1 MAEHTVGAGF
11 VRGLLEFAVHQG
23 ADPRALADRAG
34 LDLTLLADEDARL
47 PFSAY
52 VALMRAAK
60 AITGDPALS
69 LHYGADVNVADFS
82 IVGLIGQASANAQ
95 EAFVQLNRYVPLIVE
110 TENEGGG
117 DRFRMQ
123 VDCRGLWIVDA
134 RLHAN
139 DFPELTESALAHIV
153 CSPRKH
159 GHALKVKAVHV
170 THRDPGYRAE
180 YERVFGGP
188 VTFEADRNA
197 FLIDPAW
204 PDARLQHL
212 PRYAFDVLSGHAEAL
227 LASLASSATVRGTVE
242 KHLAEMLH
250 TGEVSVD
257 AVAGRMA
264 VSRQTLYRKLKAE
277 GVTFEQVLDQ
287 LREKLA
293 LRYLKGR
300 KVSVNETAYLV
311 GFSDPAAFSRAFKR
325 WTGMNPREARASET
339 V

>member
-1 MAEHTVGAGF
+1 MAELTVGAGF
-11 VRGLLEFAVHQG
+11 VRGLLDFAVRRG
-23 ADPRALADRAG
+23 ADRATLAARAG
-34 LDLTLLADEDARL
+34 LDLRILADEDARL
-47 PFSAY
+47 PFQAY
-52 VALMRAAK
+52 VDLMREAK
-60 AITGDPALS
+60 ALTGDPALA
-69 LHYGADVNVADFS
+69 LRYGADVDVSDIS
-82 IVGLIGQASANAQ
+82 IVGLIGQASANAL

-117 DRFRMQ
+117 DRFRMAM
-123 VDCRGLWIVDA
+123 DARGLWIVDA

-153 CSPRKH
+153 CAPRRL
-159 GHALKVKAVHV
+159 GHALAVKALHV
-170 THRDPGYRAE
+170 THPDPGYRVV
-180 YERVFGGP
+180 YEAVFGCP

-197 FLIDPAW
+197 FLIDPSW
-204 PDARLQHL
+204 PDARVQHL
-212 PRYAFDVLSGHAEAL
+212 PRYAFDVLSGHAESL
-227 LASLASSATVRGTVE
+227 LAGLASQATVRGAVE

-250 TGEVSVD
+250 TGEASVD
-257 AVAGRMA
+257 AVAARMA

-277 GVTFEQVLDQ
+277 GVTFEQVLDA

-325 WTGMNPREARASET
+325 WTGMSPRDARDAA
-339 V
+339 

>member
-1 MAEHTVGAGF
+1 MTEPTVGAGF
-11 VRGLLEFAVHQG
+11 VRGLLEFAVRRGVDRQ
-23 ADPRALADRAG
+23 ALAARAG
-34 LDLTLLADEDARL
+34 LDLAALRDEDARL

-52 VALMRAAK
+52 VALMKAAQ
-60 AITGDPALS
+60 AMTGDPALS
-69 LHYGADVNVADFS
+69 LRYGADVNVAEIS
-82 IVGLIGQASANAQ
+82 IVGLIGQASTNAL

-123 VDCRGLWIVDA
+123 MDCRGLWIVDA
-134 RLHAN
+134 RLHPN
-139 DFPELTESALAHIV
+139 DFPELTESAFAHIV
-153 CSPRKH
+153 CSPRQH
-159 GHALKVKAVHV
+159 GHDLVVKAVHV
-170 THRDPGYRAE
+170 THPDPGYRHV
-180 YERVFGGP
+180 YEEVFGCP
-188 VTFEADRNA
+188 VVFEADRNA
-197 FLIDPAW
+197 FLIDPSW

-212 PRYAFDVLSGHAEAL
+212 PRYAFDVLSGHAEGL
-227 LASLASSATVRGTVE
+227 LASLASTNSVRGAVE
-242 KHLAEMLH
+242 KHLAAMLH

-257 AVAGRMA
+257 AVAERMA

-277 GVTFEQVLDQ
+277 GVTFEQVLEQ

-325 WTGMNPREARASET
+325 WTGMSPREARLADA
-339 V
+339 

>member
-1 MAEHTVGAGF
+1 MAELTVGAGF
-11 VRGLLEFAVHQG
+11 VRGLLDFAVRRG
-23 ADPRALADRAG
+23 ADRQALADRAG
-34 LDLTLLADEDARL
+34 LDLALLADEDARL

-52 VALMRAAK
+52 VALMK
-60 AITGDPALS
+60 AGQALTGDPALS

-82 IVGLIGQASANAQ
+82 IVGLIGQASANAL

-123 VDCRGLWIVDA
+123 MDCRGLWIVDA

-139 DFPELTESALAHIV
+139 DFPELTESAFAHIV
-153 CSPRKH
+153 CSPRRH
-159 GHALKVKAVHV
+159 GHEVKVKALHV
-170 THRDPGYRAE
+170 THPDPGYRE
-180 YERVFGGP
+180 VYEAVFGCP
-188 VTFEADRNA
+188 VTFEAERNA
-197 FLIDPAW
+197 FLIDPSW
-204 PDARLQHL
+204 PQAPLQHL
-212 PRYAFDVLSGHAEAL
+212 PRYAFDVLSGHAESL
-227 LASLASSATVRGTVE
+227 LASLASSATVRGRVE
-242 KHLAEMLH
+242 KHLAEMIH

-257 AVAGRMA
+257 AVADRMA

-277 GVTFEQVLDQ
+277 GVTFEQVLDE

-325 WTGMNPREARASET
+325 WTGMSPREARFADA
-339 V
+339 